1 MNRAKHERL
10 RLRLSGL
17 EAARRAKLA
26 PGTLSQIE
34 SGRFIP
40 YEVQLARLAEA
51 LEWTGDPAELLE
63 DVQAS

>member
-1 MNRAKHERL
+1 MKRAKHERL
-10 RLRLSGL
+10 RLGLSGL

-34 SGRFIP
+34 SGRFLP
-40 YEVQLARLAEA
+40 YEVQLARLALA

-63 DVQAS
+63 EVPQS

>member
-1 MNRAKHERL
+1 VKRAKHERI
-10 RLRLSGL
+10 RLGLSGL

-34 SGRFIP
+34 SGRFFP
-40 YEVQLARLAEA
+40 YDVQLARLALA

-63 DVQAS
+63 DVQES